1 MNVEKKKGGWG
12 VTYREVYLLENL
24 TIEAKAIYGALCSF
38 AGVGSTAYP
47 SIDYLC
53 KILNVSEKRLLK
65 HMNLLIGAGIVKKE
79 RMKDEFGRPTNNIY
93 TLVPNVQF
101 GSSQIGG
108 VQSAGSQIGGV
119 QKVGINNNTLNN
131 NTINSINGNKKED
144 IDYQEIVSLYNDTCV
159 SFLKVLALSEAIL
172 KGDGSEWQN

>member
-1 MNVEKKKGGWG
+1 M
-12 VTYREVYLLENL
+12 LE
-24 TIEAKAIYGALCSF
+24 
-38 AGVGSTAYP
+38 
-47 SIDYLC
+47 
-53 KILNVSEKRLLK
+53 
-65 HMNLLIGAGIVKKE
+65 
-79 RMKDEFGRPTNNIY
+79 
-93 TLVPNVQF
+93 LVPNVQF